1 MLNSFAARIVG
12 SSTQAGVECEK
23 ASFLSI
29 SKNVSRTRFE
39 ASHLFTTSHAH
50 FNSQENYG
58 TDEEERQGRVDARRG
73 RSSSF
78 FLLTPTST
86 SPEASKKNPTSPLFL
101 RALAWSISPLS
112 AMRPSRVFMSLLT
125 LKEMR
130 RYGRK
135 WCQFR
140 PLKGRSLPLVL
151 LLFRH
156 RQLSPSLSIAA
167 LRRKRLLAK
176 KTLNVHSLTLSP
188 PTLSLSLSRNP
199 FQSNSRQDEI
209 LRRAVSHH
217 GGRCWK
223 QIGEDP
229 AGREQGANSRRE
241 QIHFRKA
248 SGHRFTRTLAR
259 FRPAAAEKP
268 RSYT

>member
-1 MLNSFAARIVG
+1 M
-12 SSTQAGVECEK
+12 
-23 ASFLSI
+23 
-29 SKNVSRTRFE
+29 
-39 ASHLFTTSHAH
+39 
-50 FNSQENYG
+50 
-58 TDEEERQGRVDARRG
+58 DARRG

-125 LKEMR
+125 IKEMR

-156 RQLSPSLSIAA
+156 RQLSLSLDCRPSSKEAA
-167 LRRKRLLAK
+167 GEKNAERSL
-176 KTLNVHSLTLSP
+176 THSLP
-188 PTLSLSLSRNP
+188 PHTLSLSLSKP
-199 FQSNSRQDEI
+199 FSIEFPPGRDPPACRVSS
-209 LRRAVSHH
+209 RRAMLEAD
-217 GGRCWK
+217 W
-223 QIGEDP
+223 
-229 AGREQGANSRRE
+229 
-241 QIHFRKA
+241 
-248 SGHRFTRTLAR
+248 
-259 FRPAAAEKP
+259 
-268 RSYT
+268 

>member
-1 MLNSFAARIVG
+1 
-12 SSTQAGVECEK
+12 
-23 ASFLSI
+23 
-29 SKNVSRTRFE
+29 
-39 ASHLFTTSHAH
+39 
-50 FNSQENYG
+50 
-58 TDEEERQGRVDARRG
+58 
-73 RSSSF
+73 
-78 FLLTPTST
+78 
-86 SPEASKKNPTSPLFL
+86 
-101 RALAWSISPLS
+101 
-112 AMRPSRVFMSLLT
+112 MRPSRVFMSLLT

-188 PTLSLSLSRNP
+188 HTLSLSLSRNP

-229 AGREQGANSRRE
+229 AGREPGANSRRE

-259 FRPAAAEKP
+259 FRPAAAEKRGVTP
-268 RSYT
+268 CPAVATSVFFLLTPTSTSPEA